1 MLRLTICSIALAA
14 CAICPAAASTIT
26 MDFQAYIDGEDQL
39 IIRGPTLQWHH
50 LTFAAVGRY
59 AGANLPT
66 VITTAIDGVTQM
78 DAVQWIPTWPLPPPD
93 EIRFE
98 AFSSIFTGLTPA
110 FPVSDVSV
118 SLDVI
123 QARSLLTIA
132 QQPSLANGFT
142 LILDFDDNAPSGPA
156 FYEGEITFSTGPTAI
171 PEPAPRYLFATA
183 LLMFLPWRKL
193 SKTRDS
199 AIHRYSV

>member
-1 MLRLTICSIALAA
+1 MPSRISRVAVLFSLGASLIATSATAA
-14 CAICPAAASTIT
+14 TIT
-26 MDFQAYIDGEDQL
+26 MDFRAYIDGEDQL

-59 AGANLPT
+59 AGANVPT
-66 VITTAIDGVTQM
+66 VITTELDGVTQM
-78 DAVQWIPTWPLPPPD
+78 NAVQWIPHWPLPPPD

-98 AFSSIFTGLTPA
+98 AFSDIFTGLTPA
-110 FPVSDVSV
+110 LPISDVSV

-142 LILDFDDNAPSGPA
+142 LILDFNDNAPSGPD

-171 PEPAPRYLFATA
+171 PEPTPRYLFTTGLVM
-183 LLMFLPWRKL
+183 LLAWGTL
-193 SKTRDS
+193 SNRPRH
-199 AIHRYSV
+199 AG